1 MQSGWTKEG
10 PREDSWKDQLTP
22 AENFNRVAAAGFKP
36 LYLAAS
42 AVVLHEPRVPVWWL
56 PMVAAG
62 YLVCAVTQAQI
73 RSRGER
79 RFRDFAKG
87 DSPPPASV
95 MKNFVRYLK
104 PF

>member
-22 AENFNRVAAAGFKP
+22 AEEFNRIAAAGFKP

-42 AVVLHEPRVPVWWL
+42 TVTLCEPRVPVWWL
-56 PMVAAG
+56 PVMAAG

-73 RSRGER
+73 RSRGEER
-79 RFRDFAKG
+79 LAKDNG
-87 DSPPPASV
+87 PPPASA
-95 MKNFVRYLK
+95 MKSFVRYLK